1 MLKFTYTQ
9 QLGIQNT
16 HFSIWILAKTVSKPE
31 EIEWKDQIS
40 FEGNGYVDLDKTLIS
55 HKPNYNW
62 DLQIDISTYQPNGLL
77 LWQGQIMGP
86 GGRK

>member
-1 MLKFTYTQ
+1 M
-9 QLGIQNT
+9 
-16 HFSIWILAKTVSKPE
+16 
-31 EIEWKDQIS
+31 
-40 FEGNGYVDLDKTLIS
+40 DLDKTLIS

-62 DLQIDISTYQPNGLL
+62 DLQLDISTYQPNGLL